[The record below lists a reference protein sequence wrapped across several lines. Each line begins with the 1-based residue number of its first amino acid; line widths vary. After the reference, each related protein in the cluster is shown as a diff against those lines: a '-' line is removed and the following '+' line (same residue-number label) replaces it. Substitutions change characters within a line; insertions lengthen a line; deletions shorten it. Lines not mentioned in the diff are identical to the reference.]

1 MKKYLSTVLLGTMCL
16 LSVAILTGC
25 GEDTDNNTNVN
36 ESSSITTTATT
47 ILNTTTVTKQTT
59 KKETEKYTP
68 VEEKKTE
75 KYTPVK
81 EADDELSAGE
91 YWCMGKNDTC
101 KNKTYS
107 PSDLY
112 CHSCDPDDNNIEGDQ
127 SKSYGAGGEVID
139 NDYDGDID
147 NDDWEKAWGDYLD
160 DKYDDYGY

>member
-1 MKKYLSTVLLGTMCL
+1 MKKCLSTILLGTMCL
-16 LSVAILTGC
+16 MSVAIFTGC
-25 GEDTDNNTNVN
+25 GGDTDNNTNVN
-36 ESSSITTTATT
+36 ESSSITTT
-47 ILNTTTVTKQTT
+47 TTTTPKQTT

-75 KYTPVK
+75 NYTPVK
-81 EADDELSAGE
+81 KANDELSDGE

-112 CHSCDPDDNNIEGDQ
+112 CHSCNPDDNNIEGDQ